1 MEIFE
6 QILRFTDGE
15 RLRCRSSIENFERAF
30 GCIAVG
36 ARDAMKLR
44 VADFGRRLQRAED
57 YGPADL
63 QGPRIVLG
71 KRFASEVGCHDR
83 KLLAR

>member
-1 MEIFE
+1 M
-6 QILRFTDGE
+6 
-15 RLRCRSSIENFERAF
+15 
-30 GCIAVG
+30 G

-63 QGPRIVLG
+63 QAPRIVLG

-83 KLLAR
+83 KLLAC